1 MDRPILV
8 LGASGLVGRYL
19 YTNLKKKYGK
29 KYVVGSYCINANA
42 VPGGKF
48 IDLYSPLILKKQIQ
62 ELNPRAVFL
71 SAGITNVDRCE
82 TDSFTEQVNVGGSKA
97 VVDAVKAIGADL
109 IFFSSGYV
117 FGGQA
122 EEPYLEMHV
131 PNPSTEYGKQ
141 KYKVEMYIEHMMN
154 NFWIIRTN
162 GVFGG
167 NDPQRKNF
175 ACQVVDNIAAERV
188 VNVPDDQFMNPIHA
202 NDLAFRSIYL
212 WERGEAGLHH
222 VAGNEN
228 ITKLEFAYRIA
239 RSQNLPT
246 NFIKGISSTQMR
258 QAAKRPRMSSI
269 FSVYQDNMQSFNG
282 GITLFGRENSG

>member
-29 KYVVGSYCINANA
+29 KYVIGSYCINANA

-71 SAGITNVDRCE
+71 SAGFTNVDRCE
-82 TDSFTEQVNVGGSKA
+82 TDGFTREVNVVGSKA
-97 VVDAVKAIGADL
+97 VVDAVKLIGSDL

-117 FGGQA
+117 FSGEA
-122 EEPYLEMHV
+122 VEPYLEVNV
-131 PNPSTEYGKQ
+131 PDPRTEYGKQ
-141 KYKVEMYIEHMMN
+141 KFEVENYIEQRMN
-154 NFWIIRTN
+154 NFWIVRTN

-175 ACQVVDNIAAERV
+175 ACQIVDNVAAERV
-188 VNVPDDQFMNPIHA
+188 VNVPDDQFMNPVHA

-212 WERGEAGLHH
+212 WERGDAGLHH
-222 VAGNEN
+222 VAGDES
-228 ITKLEFAYRIA
+228 ITKLEFAYRVA
-239 RSQNLPT
+239 KSQNLPT
-246 NFIKGISSTQMR
+246 SMIKGTPSSHMKQP
-258 QAAKRPRMSSI
+258 AKRPRMSSI
-269 FSVYQDNMQSFNG
+269 YSVYPNNMQSFTA
-282 GITLFGRENSG
+282 GISLFGRETSG